1 MGRFTALALTFA
13 SDRTRLERQ
22 CDGERGRRGRGC
34 ERDRQRVITNRQG
47 VSGAGKSTLGTALA
61 KALHLPFIDG
71 DDLHPPANV
80 AKMARGEAL
89 GDVDRMPW
97 LEAVRRAAVAR
108 VVGQVGEEESD
119 DKETWRPGVVVACSA
134 LKKTYRAVLRG
145 ETSGAG
151 ASVPTY
157 IVYLKGDREVLMARM
172 LGRQGHFMKAGM
184 LESQLATLESPEGEP
199 GVVSVSV
206 GVSTEVQVQ
215 TVADAL
221 RSWS

>member
-1 MGRFTALALTFA
+1 M
-13 SDRTRLERQ
+13 
-22 CDGERGRRGRGC
+22 
-34 ERDRQRVITNRQG
+34 ITNRQG

-151 ASVPTY
+151 AEVLTY